1 MAKHKG
7 IFTSISRTKNG
18 KLMLDNQ
25 ALRHYN
31 KTNINGDL
39 KMKDIL
45 QDVVAHTHALGFL
58 SLVKVSNEEGTS
70 IDSMAEDRSVILTGT
85 TASPVAEFKGTFGMP
100 NLDKLAL
107 HLKNPEYKDNAK
119 IDVVEAERNG
129 DTIPTH
135 IHFENAA
142 GDFEND
148 YRFMN
153 KAIIEEKLK
162 TVKFKGATWEVSVQ
176 PSMASI
182 ARMKLMSAAHSEEP
196 TFNVKTR
203 DGNLV
208 FSFGDASTHAGE
220 FVFQHGIE
228 GTLAHTWSWPVA
240 QVQAI
245 LNLDGDATMSI
256 SDQGAMKISINS
268 GMATYD
274 YILPAQSK

>member
-1 MAKHKG
+1 
-7 IFTSISRTKNG
+7 
-18 KLMLDNQ
+18 
-25 ALRHYN
+25 
-31 KTNINGDL
+31 
-39 KMKDIL
+39 MKDIL

-58 SLVKVSNEEGTS
+58 SLVKVSNEEGTT
-70 IDSMAEDRSVILTGT
+70 IDSMAEDRSVILSAETHN
-85 TASPVAEFKGTFGMP
+85 PVNEFVGTFGMP
-100 NLDKLAL
+100 NLDKLNL

-119 IDVVEAERNG
+119 IDVVQAERNG
-129 DTIPTH
+129 ETIPTH

-142 GDFEND
+142 GDFQNY

-162 TVKFKGATWEVSVQ
+162 TVKFKGASWNVEVQ

-196 TFNVKTR
+196 TFNVKTV

-228 GTLAHTWSWPVA
+228 GTLQHTWSWPVA
-240 QVQAI
+240 QTQAI

-256 SDQGAMKISINS
+256 SDQGAMKISVDS
-268 GMATYD
+268 GMVKYD

>member
-1 MAKHKG
+1 
-7 IFTSISRTKNG
+7 
-18 KLMLDNQ
+18 
-25 ALRHYN
+25 
-31 KTNINGDL
+31 
-39 KMKDIL
+39 MKDIL
-45 QDVVAHTHALGFL
+45 QDIVAHTHALGFL
-58 SLVKVSNEEGTS
+58 AIVKVSNDDSTT
-70 IDSMAEDRSVILTGT
+70 IDSMADDRSVILSAT
-85 TASPVAEFKGTFGMP
+85 TSNPVNEFTGTFGMP

-119 IDVVEAERNG
+119 IDVVQAERNG
-129 DTIPTH
+129 ETIPTH

-142 GDFEND
+142 GDFQND

-162 TVKFKGATWEVSVQ
+162 TVKFKGAAWAVEFA

-182 ARMKLMSAAHSEEP
+182 ARMKLMAAAHSEEP
-196 TFNVKTR
+196 TFNVSTK
-203 DGNLV
+203 DSNLV
-208 FSFGDASTHAGE
+208 FSFGDVSTHAGE
-220 FVFQHGIE
+220 FVFQHGVE

-256 SDQGAMKISINS
+256 SDQGAMKISLNS

>member
-1 MAKHKG
+1 
-7 IFTSISRTKNG
+7 
-18 KLMLDNQ
+18 
-25 ALRHYN
+25 
-31 KTNINGDL
+31 
-39 KMKDIL
+39 MKDIL

-58 SLVKVSNEEGTS
+58 SLVKVTGGNETV
-70 IDSMAEDRSVILTGT
+70 IDSMAEDRSVILNATSTHG
-85 TASPVAEFKGTFGMP
+85 VADGTFGMP

-119 IDVVEAERNG
+119 IDIVKADRNG
-129 DTIPTH
+129 ETIPTH

-162 TVKFKGATWEVSVQ
+162 TVKFKGAAWNVEIAPTQ
-176 PSMASI
+176 AAI

-196 TFNVKTR
+196 TFNVTTK
-203 DGNLV
+203 DSNLI

-220 FVFQHGIE
+220 FVFQHSVE
-228 GTLAHTWSWPVA
+228 GALQHTWSWPVA
-240 QVQAI
+240 QVQSI
-245 LNLDGDATMSI
+245 LSLDGDLTMSI
-256 SDQGAMKISINS
+256 SDQGAMKITVDS
-268 GMATYD
+268 GIATYD